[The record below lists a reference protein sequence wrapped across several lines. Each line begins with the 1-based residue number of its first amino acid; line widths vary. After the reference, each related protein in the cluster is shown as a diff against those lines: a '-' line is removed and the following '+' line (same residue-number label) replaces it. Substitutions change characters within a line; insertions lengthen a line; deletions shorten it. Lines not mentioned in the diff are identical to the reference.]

1 MITVGIDIGSAAIKL
16 VFVENGAMVWSQT
29 QPSTAFSA
37 GVGEKLFKE
46 GLAALSLPE
55 QNIAGIATTG
65 YGKSLF
71 GLSGK
76 KVNEITA
83 NALGAHIAS
92 GGKARTIINIGG
104 QDIKIIK
111 IDGSGKVVDFKM
123 NDKCAAGTGR
133 FFEMSERILDIP
145 LNEFS
150 SRSMRSA
157 APAVINSTCAVFAET
172 ELVSLLSSGTD
183 INDVIA
189 GIHLSIAN
197 RIGTMSAA
205 LNMEDEIYFDGG
217 PALNEGLHQFLMDEL
232 EREIKVFPKPQFTV
246 AYGAA
251 LQIALEKGFKITEFS
266 AN

>member
-1 MITVGIDIGSAAIKL
+1 MITAGIDIGSAAIKA
-16 VFVENGAMVWSQT
+16 VFVENGQIIWSQT

-37 GVGEKLFKE
+37 VTGEKLFKD
-46 GLAALSLPE
+46 GLTALSLQE
-55 QNIAGIATTG
+55 QNIDRIATTG

-71 GLSGK
+71 GMPGK

-83 NALGAHIAS
+83 NALGAYMAS
-92 GGKARTIINIGG
+92 SGKARTVINIGG

-111 IDGSGKVVDFKM
+111 LDSSGKVIDFKM

-150 SRSMRSA
+150 QRSMQSFT
-157 APAVINSTCAVFAET
+157 PAVINSTCAVFAET

-197 RIGTMSAA
+197 RIGSMSAA
-205 LNMEDEIYFDGG
+205 LNLEDEIYFDGG
-217 PALNEGLHQFLMDEL
+217 PASNEGLHQSLVDEL
-232 EREIKVFPKPQFTV
+232 QYEVKVFNKPQFTV

-251 LQIALEKGFKITEFS
+251 IQVALEKGFKI
-266 AN
+266 A

>member
-1 MITVGIDIGSAAIKL
+1 MITVGIDIGSAAIKA
-16 VFVENGAMVWSQT
+16 VFVENGAMIWLRT

-46 GLAALSLPE
+46 GLAALSLQE
-55 QNIAGIATTG
+55 QNIDGIATTG

-71 GLSGK
+71 DMAGK

-83 NALGAHIAS
+83 NALGAHVAS
-92 GGKARTIINIGG
+92 EGKARTVINIGG

-111 IDGSGKVVDFKM
+111 FDGSGKVVDFKM

-150 SRSMRSA
+150 QKSMQSIK
-157 APAVINSTCAVFAET
+157 PAMINSTCAVFAET

-197 RIGTMSAA
+197 RIGSMSAA
-205 LNMEDEIYFDGG
+205 LDMEDEIYFDGG
-217 PALNEGLHQFLMDEL
+217 PALNEGLHQSLMDEL
-232 EREIKVFPKPQFTV
+232 QRGIKVLDKPQFTV

-251 LQIALEKGFKITEFS
+251 IQVALEKGFKIT
-266 AN
+266 

>member
-1 MITVGIDIGSAAIKL
+1 MITVGIDIGSAAIKA
-16 VFVENGAMVWSQT
+16 VFVENGAIIWSQT

-37 GVGEKLFKE
+37 GTGEKLFKD
-46 GLAALSLPE
+46 GLTALSLQE
-55 QNIAGIATTG
+55 QNIDGIATTG

-71 GLSGK
+71 GMSGK

-92 GGKARTIINIGG
+92 AGKARTVINIGG

-111 IDGSGKVVDFKM
+111 LDSNGKVVDFKM

-133 FFEMSERILDIP
+133 FFQMSERILDIP
-145 LNEFS
+145 LTEFS
-150 SRSMRSA
+150 QRSMQSA

-197 RIGTMSAA
+197 RIGSMSAA
-205 LNMEDEIYFDGG
+205 LDIEDDIYFDGG
-217 PALNEGLHQFLMDEL
+217 PALNEGLLKSMMDEL
-232 EREIKVFPKPQFTV
+232 QCEIKVFPKPQFTV

-251 LQIALEKGFKITEFS
+251 IQIALEKGFKI
-266 AN
+266 A

>member
-1 MITVGIDIGSAAIKL
+1 MIIAGIDIGSAAIKA
-16 VFVENGAMVWSQT
+16 VFVENGTMVWAQT

-37 GVGEKLFKE
+37 KVCEQLFKN
-46 GLAALSLPE
+46 GLEELSLQE
-55 QNIAGIATTG
+55 RDIDGIATTG

-71 GLSGK
+71 GMSGK

-83 NALGAHIAS
+83 NALGAHVAS
-92 GGKARTIINIGG
+92 GGKARTVINIGG

-111 IDGSGKVVDFKM
+111 FDGSGKVVDFKM

-145 LNEFS
+145 LNEFGQ
-150 SRSMRSA
+150 RSMQSLT
-157 APAVINSTCAVFAET
+157 PAVINSICAVFAET

-183 INDVIA
+183 IGDVIA

-197 RIGTMSAA
+197 RIGSMSAA
-205 LNMEDEIYFDGG
+205 LDMEDEIYFDGG
-217 PALNEGLHQFLMDEL
+217 PALNEGLHQSLIDEL
-232 EREIKVFPKPQFTV
+232 QREVKILHKPQFTV

-251 LQIALEKGFKITEFS
+251 IQVAMEKGFKL
-266 AN
+266 ALLP

>member
-1 MITVGIDIGSAAIKL
+1 MITAGIDIGSAAIKA
-16 VFVENGAMVWSQT
+16 VFVESGTILWSRT

-37 GVGEKLFKE
+37 GICTQLFKD
-46 GLAALSLPE
+46 GLSELSLRE
-55 QNIAGIATTG
+55 QDVDGIATTG

-71 GLSGK
+71 GMSGK

-83 NALGAHIAS
+83 NALGAHVAS
-92 GGKARTIINIGG
+92 RSKARTVINIGG

-111 IDGSGKVVDFKM
+111 LDDNGKVMDFKM

-145 LNEFS
+145 LNEFGRR
-150 SRSMRSA
+150 SRQSL

-172 ELVSLLSSGTD
+172 ELVSLLSSGNDTGD
-183 INDVIA
+183 IIA

-197 RIGTMSAA
+197 RIGSLSAA
-205 LNMEDEIYFDGG
+205 LDMEDEIFFDGG
-217 PALNEGLHQFLMDEL
+217 PALNEGLHQSLMDEL
-232 EREIKVFPKPQFTV
+232 QRDIMVLPNPQFTV

-251 LQIALEKGFKITEFS
+251 IQVAVEKGFKPVCFS
-266 AN
+266 

>member
-1 MITVGIDIGSAAIKL
+1 MITVGIDIGSAAIKA

-37 GVGEKLFKE
+37 GTGEKLFKE
-46 GLAALSLPE
+46 GLAALSLQV
-55 QNIAGIATTG
+55 QNIDGIATTG

-71 GLSGK
+71 GMPGK

-92 GGKARTIINIGG
+92 RGRARTIINIGG

-111 IDGSGKVVDFKM
+111 LDGNGKVIDFKM

-133 FFEMSERILDIP
+133 FFQMSERILDIP

-150 SRSMRSA
+150 SRSMQSV

-197 RIGTMSAA
+197 RIGSMTAT
-205 LNMEDEIYFDGG
+205 LDLEDEIYFDGG
-217 PALNEGLHQFLMDEL
+217 PALNQGLHKSMMDEL
-232 EREIKVFPKPQFTV
+232 QCEIKVFPKPQFTV
-246 AYGAA
+246 AFGAA
-251 LQIALEKGFKITEFS
+251 IQIALEKGFKLS
-266 AN
+266 